1 MDPGSWNI
9 TDSRIE
15 DWIDPGSIIICQDH
29 INMQF
34 DFGLSLEIR
43 ASRLH
48 KELTLVAKAA

>member
-1 MDPGSWNI
+1 MDPGSWNV

-15 DWIDPGSIIICQDH
+15 DWIDPGSIICQDH